1 MVGGK
6 MGEADKLISRRKN
19 EDPLWLEIQLPIML
33 GKIDPKEALRRAKGT
48 MKTSKS
54 WQELGAELYAV
65 PFSERKPF

>member
-1 MVGGK
+1 MEDVEK
-6 MGEADKLISRRKN
+6 VISRHKN
-19 EDPLWLEIQLPIML
+19 EDPLWLEIQVAIML

-54 WQELGAELYAV
+54 WQELEAELYTG

>member
-1 MVGGK
+1 MEDVEK
-6 MGEADKLISRRKN
+6 VISRHKN
-19 EDPLWLEIQLPIML
+19 EDSLWLEIQIML

-54 WQELGAELYAV
+54 WQELEAELYTV